1 MTDKQTDALVSTVV
15 TAANIT
21 DSVFNVMRE
30 VAGNEISSSINGT
43 KVSKEVLSGLV
54 QNRIR
59 AKLSTQ

>member
-1 MTDKQTDALVSTVV
+1 MSDKQTDALVSTVV
-15 TAANIT
+15 TVANII

-59 AKLSTQ
+59 TKLTTQ

>member
-1 MTDKQTDALVSTVV
+1 MSDKQTDALVSTAV
-15 TAANIT
+15 TVANIT

-59 AKLSTQ
+59 TKLTTQ

>member
-1 MTDKQTDALVSTVV
+1 MSDKQTEALVSTVV
-15 TAANIT
+15 TVSNIT

-59 AKLSTQ
+59 TKLTTQ

>member
-1 MTDKQTDALVSTVV
+1 MSDKQTEALVSTVV
-15 TAANIT
+15 TVANIT

-43 KVSKEVLSGLV
+43 KISKEVLSGLV

-59 AKLSTQ
+59 TKLAQ

>member
-1 MTDKQTDALVSTVV
+1 MSDKQTDALVSTVV
-15 TAANIT
+15 TVANIT

-59 AKLSTQ
+59 AKLTTQ

>member
-1 MTDKQTDALVSTVV
+1 MSDKQTEALVSTVV
-15 TAANIT
+15 TVANIT

-59 AKLSTQ
+59 TKLAQ

>member
-1 MTDKQTDALVSTVV
+1 MSDKQTDALVSTVV
-15 TAANIT
+15 TVANII

-59 AKLSTQ
+59 TKLAQ

>member
-1 MTDKQTDALVSTVV
+1 MSDKQTDALVSTVV
-15 TAANIT
+15 TVANIT

-59 AKLSTQ
+59 TKLSTQ

>member
-1 MTDKQTDALVSTVV
+1 MSDKQTEALVSTVV
-15 TAANIT
+15 TVANIT

-59 AKLSTQ
+59 TKLAP

>member
-1 MTDKQTDALVSTVV
+1 MSDKQTDALVSTVV
-15 TAANIT
+15 TVANVT

-59 AKLSTQ
+59 TKLAQ

>member
-1 MTDKQTDALVSTVV
+1 MSDNQTEALVSTVV
-15 TAANIT
+15 TVANIT

-59 AKLSTQ
+59 TKLAQ

>member
-1 MTDKQTDALVSTVV
+1 MSDKQTDALVSTVV
-15 TAANIT
+15 TVANIT

-43 KVSKEVLSGLV
+43 KISKEVLSGLV

-59 AKLSTQ
+59 AKLAQ

>member
-1 MTDKQTDALVSTVV
+1 MSDKQTDALVNTVV
-15 TAANIT
+15 TVANIT

-59 AKLSTQ
+59 TKLAQ

>member
-1 MTDKQTDALVSTVV
+1 MSDKQTDALVSTVV
-15 TAANIT
+15 TVSNIT

-59 AKLSTQ
+59 TKLTTQ

>member
-1 MTDKQTDALVSTVV
+1 MSDKQTEALVSTVV
-15 TAANIT
+15 TVANIT

-59 AKLSTQ
+59 AKLAQ

>member
-1 MTDKQTDALVSTVV
+1 MSDKQTDALVSTVV
-15 TAANIT
+15 TVANIT

-43 KVSKEVLSGLV
+43 KISKEVLSGLV

-59 AKLSTQ
+59 TKLAQ

>member
-1 MTDKQTDALVSTVV
+1 MSDKQTDALVSTVV
-15 TAANIT
+15 TVANIT

>member
-1 MTDKQTDALVSTVV
+1 MSDKQTDALVSTVV
-15 TAANIT
+15 TVANIT

-59 AKLSTQ
+59 IKLAQ

>member
-1 MTDKQTDALVSTVV
+1 MSDKQTDALVRTVV
-15 TAANIT
+15 TVANIT

-59 AKLSTQ
+59 TKLAQ

>member
-1 MTDKQTDALVSTVV
+1 MSDKQTDALVSTVV
-15 TAANIT
+15 TVANIT

-59 AKLSTQ
+59 TKLAQ

>member
-1 MTDKQTDALVSTVV
+1 MSDKQTEALVSTVV
-15 TAANIT
+15 TVANIT
-21 DSVFNVMRE
+21 VSVFNVMRE

-59 AKLSTQ
+59 TKLAQ

>member
-1 MTDKQTDALVSTVV
+1 MSDKQTEALVNTVV
-15 TAANIT
+15 TVANVT

-30 VAGNEISSSINGT
+30 VAGNEISSSINGS

-59 AKLSTQ
+59 AKLAQ

>member
-1 MTDKQTDALVSTVV
+1 MSDKQTDALVSTVV
-15 TAANIT
+15 TVANIT

-59 AKLSTQ
+59 AKLAQ

>member
-1 MTDKQTDALVSTVV
+1 MSDKQTEALVSTVV
-15 TAANIT
+15 TVANIT

-59 AKLSTQ
+59 TKLTTQ

>member
-1 MTDKQTDALVSTVV
+1 MSDKQTDALVSTVV
-15 TAANIT
+15 TVANIT

-59 AKLSTQ
+59 TKLTTQ

>member
-1 MTDKQTDALVSTVV
+1 MSDKQTDALVSTAV
-15 TAANIT
+15 TVANIT

-59 AKLSTQ
+59 AKLTTQ

>member
-1 MTDKQTDALVSTVV
+1 MSDKQTDALVSTVV
-15 TAANIT
+15 TVANIT

-54 QNRIR
+54 ENRIR
-59 AKLSTQ
+59 TKLAQ

>member
-1 MTDKQTDALVSTVV
+1 MSDKQTDALVSTVV
-15 TAANIT
+15 TVANIT

-59 AKLSTQ
+59 TKLATQ

>member
-1 MTDKQTDALVSTVV
+1 MSDKQTEALVSTVV
-15 TAANIT
+15 TVSNIT

-59 AKLSTQ
+59 TKLAQ

>member
-1 MTDKQTDALVSTVV
+1 MSDKQTEALVSTVV
-15 TAANIT
+15 TVANIT

-59 AKLSTQ
+59 TKLSTQ

>member
-1 MTDKQTDALVSTVV
+1 MSDKQTEALVNTAVTV
-15 TAANIT
+15 ANVT

-30 VAGNEISSSINGT
+30 VAGNEISSSINGS

-59 AKLSTQ
+59 TKLAQ

>member
-1 MTDKQTDALVSTVV
+1 MSDKQTDALVSTVV
-15 TAANIT
+15 TVANIT

-30 VAGNEISSSINGT
+30 VSGNEISSSINGT

-59 AKLSTQ
+59 TKLAQ

>member
-1 MTDKQTDALVSTVV
+1 MSDKQTEALVSTVV
-15 TAANIT
+15 TVANIT

-30 VAGNEISSSINGT
+30 VAGNEISSSINRT

-59 AKLSTQ
+59 TKLAQ

>member
-1 MTDKQTDALVSTVV
+1 MSDKQTEALVSTVV
-15 TAANIT
+15 TVANIT
-21 DSVFNVMRE
+21 YSVFNVMRE

-59 AKLSTQ
+59 TKLAQ

>member
-1 MTDKQTDALVSTVV
+1 MSDKQTEALVSTVV
-15 TAANIT
+15 TVANIT
-21 DSVFNVMRE
+21 DSVCNVMRE

-59 AKLSTQ
+59 TKLAQ

>member
-1 MTDKQTDALVSTVV
+1 MSDKQTDALVSTVV
-15 TAANIT
+15 TVSNIT

-59 AKLSTQ
+59 TKLAQ

>member
-1 MTDKQTDALVSTVV
+1 MSDKQTEALVSTVV
-15 TAANIT
+15 TVANIT

-54 QNRIR
+54 QNRVR
-59 AKLSTQ
+59 TKLTTQ